1 MKKAYIIPVSEVVC
15 LHTENCLAL
24 SMKISEKEGTEQL
37 SNKNNIWNSVDWNS
51 ADRST
56 EED

>member
-1 MKKAYIIPVSEVVC
+1 MKKAYIIPVSEVLC

>member
-1 MKKAYIIPVSEVVC
+1 MKKAYIIPTSEVVC

-24 SMKISEKEGTEQL
+24 STMKISETSGTEQL
-37 SNKNNIWNSVDWNS
+37 SNKNNIWNSVDWN
-51 ADRST
+51 T

>member
-1 MKKAYIIPVSEVVC
+1 MKKAYIIPVSEVLC

-24 SMKISEKEGTEQL
+24 SSMKISETQGTEQL

-51 ADRST
+51 